1 MDLSTVVLP
10 SVVAAVVPT
19 VIYAIVVWWLDR
31 YEKEPLWLLSV
42 AFIWGAVP
50 AVVISFVLE
59 SSLGISEMGLSELL
73 GNLLDASVVAPI
85 IEESAK
91 ALALLGIY
99 IVVRHEFDGVLDGIV
114 YGALIGFGFG
124 MTENA
129 LYFMSNAMEGSP
141 IEWNFLVF
149 MRSIVFGLNHAFY
162 TSLTGAALG
171 YARLSR
177 KRWER
182 WLVPLIG
189 LSAAVFFHTVHNL
202 FATLAEYVCFSLG
215 VSVLSQMG
223 GLLILLVI
231 LILAWG
237 EEKEQIEKQLT
248 EEVTGGVI
256 TKKEYAIIGSYR
268 RRVAAWW
275 KALSDSGWRAARQQG
290 RLFKLATELAFA
302 KRRQQKRGADRKSD
316 ARIGKLRIEIEQ
328 LHVEMYPD
336 DVRGPGGKT
345 EDEGRR
351 TGGRTKDGGR

>member
-19 VIYAIVVWWLDR
+19 LIYAIVVWWLDR

-50 AVVISFVLE
+50 AVIISFILE
-59 SSLGISEMGLSELL
+59 SSLGISTLELGELL
-73 GNLLDASVVAPI
+73 GNLLESSVVAPI

-99 IVVRHEFDGVLDGIV
+99 IIMRHEFDGVLDGIV

-124 MTENA
+124 MTENG
-129 LYFMSNAMEGSP
+129 LYFLSNAAEGSP
-141 IEWNFLVF
+141 IDWNFLVF

-182 WLVPLIG
+182 WLVPVIG
-189 LSAAVFFHTVHNL
+189 LAAAVFFHTVHNL

-215 VSVLSQMG
+215 VSVVSQMG

-237 EEKEQIEKQLT
+237 EEKEQIEKQLA
-248 EEVTGGVI
+248 EEVSRGVI

-275 KALSDSGWRAARQQG
+275 KALSNSGWRAARQQS

-302 KRRQQKRGADRKSD
+302 KRRQQKRGDDRKS
-316 ARIGKLRIEIEQ
+316 ASRIRKLRGKIEQ

-336 DVRGPGGKT
+336 EPRGPGV
-345 EDEGRR
+345 
-351 TGGRTKDGGR
+351 